1 MYSVFLNLL
10 SMKLQTLMSEED
22 AQDLVEYAL
31 LVTLIA
37 LACVAGM
44 GYVATA
50 INTTFQN
57 ISTKLA

>member
-1 MYSVFLNLL
+1 MYSLLLNLF

-44 GYVATA
+44 GYIATA
-50 INTTFQN
+50 VNTAFQN
-57 ISTKLA
+57 ISTQLA